1 MATLKLYLDT
11 RTKRADGTFSI
22 RLAINH
28 HGGTAFISLN
38 QYAKADEWDK
48 ASRKVKKRP
57 DKDAINDY
65 LLDRL
70 NFYNRM
76 MMRAQ
81 CRESYRGDITAT
93 QLRDLILNEAEPKE
107 EKPALVRDGFLAY
120 EERSLKQNTL
130 NRYKYTWAKIVAFLG
145 EDKAAT
151 LTYDEIN
158 RTWLDSFNIYM
169 ERNGLSQNT
178 RVSRMVCLS
187 AVFNYA
193 IDNEQTT
200 NYPFRRYSMHM
211 TETRNRD
218 LTLEELREVF
228 AAKGEFV
235 DMFKLMFFLIGI
247 NIADLM
253 NLTHS
258 SIVRGR
264 IEYDRAKTG
273 RHYSILLQPEALE
286 IINRYKGEKK
296 LLQFAERM
304 KSVNVATTMANRN
317 LGKVRKGLTTYYA
330 RYTWATLAF
339 KLGIS
344 KDTISLALGHSFG
357 VRVTGTYINADLSR
371 VDEANRRVI
380 DWVLYDKK

>member
-273 RHYSILLQPEALE
+273 RHYSILLHPEALE

>member
-11 RTKRADGTFSI
+11 RSKRADGTYSI

-38 QYAKADEWDK
+38 QYAKVDEWDK
-48 ASRKVKKRP
+48 AARKVKKRP
-57 DKDAINDY
+57 DKDAINDF

-107 EKPALVRDGFLAY
+107 EKPSLVRDGFLAY
-120 EERSLKQNTL
+120 EERNLKKNTV

-145 EDKAAT
+145 EGKAAT

-158 RTWLDSFNIYM
+158 RSWLDSFDSFM
-169 ERNGLSQNT
+169 EKEGLSQNT
-178 RVSRMVCLS
+178 RVSRMLCLS

-193 IDNEQTT
+193 IDNEETK
-200 NYPFRRYSMHM
+200 NYPFRRYSLRM

-218 LTLEELREVF
+218 LTIEELREVF
-228 AAKGEFV
+228 AAKGEFI
-235 DMFKLMFFLIGI
+235 DLFKLMFFLIGI
-247 NIADLM
+247 NIVDLM
-253 NLTHS
+253 SLTDA

-264 IEYDRAKTG
+264 LEYDRAKTG
-273 RHYSILLQPEALE
+273 RHYSIMLQPEAIE
-286 IINRYKGEKK
+286 IINKYKGKDK
-296 LLQFAERM
+296 LLQFADHFKNVE
-304 KSVNVATTMANRN
+304 VATTIMNRA
-317 LGKVRKGLTTYYA
+317 LGNAKKGVTTYYA

-357 VRVTGTYINADLSR
+357 IRVTDTYINADLSR
-371 VDEANRRVI
+371 VDEANRRVM